1 MKTVRLKITKHCHIF
16 QKGNILEVE
25 DAVVQDASN
34 ANVSG
39 YSVPDIG
46 NGLPGIL
53 PLKSV
58 KKIAG
63 KDEET
68 GSHYGKCLLTK
79 LSNFYETGAAP
90 AAAPENAGDILPT
103 HIRVIHYPD
112 CQQLMFHMPKY
123 AYDAGAYRLINN
135 VTGELIENVKVRDH
149 LSGGTMVL
157 LDTLSYKPGFYTI
170 EAAWPDGWTH
180 QIRFIK
186 FIESFPEA
194 SYENPPRNVELAIKN
209 QECHLLPAPV
219 IIIPPKITIRPIEK
233 PKPYANY
240 VHPPG
245 NVTMIQNDKEHRL
258 FDSNGVEIENGVDI
272 KSFKRD
278 LALKFGPVAEYTQD
292 GRGGTIYYAEK
303 DLSMEFYWEF
313 GGGNA
318 IVVIDIPEE
327 KYWEAQTKKPLAE
340 RDSFLSRMAE
350 RVIQDKAPGCHFQM
364 YSNSI
369 SILR

>member
-1 MKTVRLKITKHCHIF
+1 MKTVRLKITQHCHIF

-25 DAVVQDASN
+25 DAVVQDA
-34 ANVSG
+34 ANDAISG
-39 YSVPDIG
+39 YSVPDVG

-58 KKIAG
+58 KIVAG
-63 KDEET
+63 EDEEAE
-68 GSHYGKCLLTK
+68 SYFGKCLLTK
-79 LSNFYETGAAP
+79 LSNFYEQNSVPTAATP
-90 AAAPENAGDILPT
+90 NAGDLLPQ

-112 CQQLMFHMPKY
+112 CQQLMFHMPRY

-135 VTGELIENVKVRDH
+135 VTGELIENVRVRDH
-149 LSGGTMVL
+149 LSGSTQVL
-157 LDTLSYKPGFYTI
+157 LDTLPYKPGFYTI
-170 EAAWPDGWTH
+170 EAVWPDGWTH

-186 FIESFPEA
+186 FIEGYPEA

-209 QECHLLPAPV
+209 QECHLMPAPV
-219 IIIPPKITIRPIEK
+219 ETIQEKKTVSQIKK
-233 PKPYANY
+233 PKPYPNY

-245 NVTMIQNDKEHRL
+245 NVTVIQNEKEYRT
-258 FDSNGVEIENGVDI
+258 FDSNGVEIENGIDM

-278 LALKFGPVAEYTQD
+278 LALKFGAVAEYTQD
-292 GRGGTIYYAEK
+292 GRGGKIYYAEN

-318 IVVIDIPEE
+318 VVVIDIPEE
-327 KYWEAQTKKPLAE
+327 KYWEAQTKTPLAE
-340 RDSFLSRMAE
+340 RYGFLSRMTE

>member
-1 MKTVRLKITKHCHIF
+1 LKTIRLKITKHCHIF

-34 ANVSG
+34 DKITG
-39 YSVPDIG
+39 YTVPDIG

-53 PLKSV
+53 PFKSV
-58 KKIAG
+58 KVLAG
-63 KDEET
+63 KGEQT
-68 GSHYGKCLLTK
+68 AAYYGKCLLTK
-79 LSNFYETGAAP
+79 LSNFYQPGGDAP
-90 AAAPENAGDILPT
+90 ATENAGEILA
-103 HIRVIHYPD
+103 HHVRVIHYPD

-123 AYDAGAYRLINN
+123 AYDAGAYRLINS
-135 VTGELIENVKVRDH
+135 VTGKMIENVQVRDH
-149 LSGGTMVL
+149 LSGSTMIL
-157 LDTLSYKPGFYTI
+157 LDTLSYQPGFYTI

-186 FIESFPEA
+186 FIEGFPEA

-209 QECHLLPAPV
+209 QECHLVPAPV
-219 IIIPPKITIRPIEK
+219 ETIPEKITVRQIKK
-233 PKPYANY
+233 PKPYPTY

-245 NVTMIQNDKEHRL
+245 NVTVIQNDKEHRL
-258 FDSNGVEIENGVDI
+258 FDSNGVEIENGVDM

-292 GRGGTIYYAEK
+292 GRGGTIHYAEK

-318 IVVIDIPEE
+318 VVVIDIPEE
-327 KYWEAQTKKPLAE
+327 KYWEAQTKKPLTE
-340 RDSFLSRMAE
+340 RDGFLSRMAE